1 MNTIHE
7 VIEAQVVERV
17 HQAELPCQPP
27 EGSMARKR
35 QSNRLTTQHIA
46 NHGVE
51 GIFGEIA
58 RKHDLSVDEISTL
71 AMQKLETDFPTLQF
85 RKRKGITKSEIN
97 ARLREVDEFLDQV
110 LYVPQ
115 ARIIPDGG
123 IIEVLDDDGKWR
135 VVLVTEAKYQGKDI
149 ENIRQGVL
157 VGKNKD
163 QDIMAAGNAI
173 ERSHKNVKEIAN
185 FMLGEQHFP
194 YVLFLEGSNFL
205 IETLTITRP
214 DGREVVLEYNSS
226 NLNRIDRLTAA
237 NYAMPINHNLCENRV
252 VTSRGQAI
260 MLQAASIYTQGLGG
274 EWDSEDMLA
283 IMLDVAK
290 TSIKVLASDLFDQM
304 TTSGK

>member
-1 MNTIHE
+1 
-7 VIEAQVVERV
+7 
-17 HQAELPCQPP
+17 
-27 EGSMARKR
+27 MARKR

-46 NHGVE
+46 NHGVD

-71 AMQKLETDFPTLQF
+71 AVQKLAVDFPTLKF
-85 RKRKGITKSEIN
+85 RKRKHIHKSEIN
-97 ARLREVDEFLDQV
+97 ARLREVDEFLGQV

-115 ARIIPDGG
+115 AKIIPDGG
-123 IIEVLDDDGKWR
+123 IIEVLDDNGKWR

-149 ENIRQGVL
+149 ENIRQGLL
-157 VGKNKD
+157 VGTNKD

-173 ERSHKNVKEIAN
+173 ERSHKNVREIAN

-205 IETLTITRP
+205 IETIVITRP
-214 DGREVVLEYNSS
+214 DGRDVLLEYNSS

-237 NYAMPINHNLCENRV
+237 NYSMPINHNLCENRV

-283 IMLDVAK
+283 IMLDIAN
-290 TSIKVLASDLFDQM
+290 TSVRMLASDLFNQM
-304 TTSGK
+304 TTNRK

>member
-1 MNTIHE
+1 MGVPIRDRDLGKRS
-7 VIEAQVVERV
+7 V
-17 HQAELPCQPP
+17 
-27 EGSMARKR
+27 ARKR

-51 GIFGEIA
+51 GIFGDIA
-58 RKHDLSVDEISTL
+58 RKHDLSVDQISTL
-71 AMQKLETDFPTLQF
+71 VMQKLEADFPTLKF
-85 RKRKGITKSEIN
+85 RKRKEIAKSEIN
-97 ARLREVDEFLDQV
+97 ARLREVDEFLGQV

-115 ARIIPDGG
+115 AKIIPDGG
-123 IIEVLDDDGKWR
+123 IVEVLDDNGKWR
-135 VVLVTEAKYQGKDI
+135 VILVTEAKYQGKDI
-149 ENIRQGVL
+149 ENISQGVL
-157 VGKNKD
+157 VGTKKD

-173 ERSHKNVKEIAN
+173 ERSHKNVREIAN

-205 IETLTITRP
+205 IETIVVTRP

-260 MLQAASIYTQGLGG
+260 MLQAASIYTQGRGG

-290 TSIKVLASDLFDQM
+290 TSIKMLASDLFDQM
-304 TTSGK
+304 TTTGK